1 MSVVVK
7 GVDFPKTCGECEFN
21 YNCFCCQITNRR
33 FYDNEEFEPFIQKL
47 DDCPL
52 IELPKHGRLIDADAL
67 KNDLLYDV
75 AKDTEYL
82 WTSLSDNEREN
93 IQLDKDC
100 KQNCASY
107 VSDAPTV
114 LEADE

>member
-7 GVDFPKTCGECEFN
+7 GMKMPKVG
-21 YNCFCCQITNRR
+21 
-33 FYDNEEFEPFIQKL
+33 DKFEACIDASGNIFLHRVGSL
-47 DDCPL
+47 DD
-52 IELPKHGRLIDADAL
+52 IYYVEQLPKHGRLIDADDL

-75 AKDTEYL
+75 SKDTEYL
-82 WTSLSDNEREN
+82 KTSLSDNEREN
-93 IQLDKDC
+93 IQFDKCC

>member
-7 GVDFPKTCGECEFN
+7 GMEMPKVGDKFQVCIDANGNIFL
-21 YNCFCCQITNRR
+21 YRIGS
-33 FYDNEEFEPFIQKL
+33 L
-47 DDCPL
+47 DD
-52 IELPKHGRLIDADAL
+52 IYYVEKLPKHGRLIDADAL

-82 WTSLSDNEREN
+82 KTRSSDNEREN
-93 IQLDKDC
+93 IQFDKDC

-114 LEADE
+114 LEAGK